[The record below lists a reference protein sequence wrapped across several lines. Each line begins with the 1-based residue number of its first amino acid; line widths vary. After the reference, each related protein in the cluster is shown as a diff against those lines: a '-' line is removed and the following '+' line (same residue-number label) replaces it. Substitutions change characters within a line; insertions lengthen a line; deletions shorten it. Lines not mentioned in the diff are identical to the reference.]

1 MSFVRISWAG
11 IAIMALLAGCG
22 GDDEPPSTTGTP
34 PSTEPTLAELYQAAV
49 DDAEVAEASEIS
61 DMLTAITS
69 DNPDLMR
76 DANGRVLMLTWTSY
90 NGYDNLVGQE
100 TMLGVEVWVTPG
112 GAVKSFCQESGLAG
126 EELDTRLEQLL
137 GLPPDT
143 GKDRMVALW
152 VPDNAMFRPSP
163 DAEITDSVASLD
175 FPAGTEQAHMDWI
188 NTLKAESYGT
198 DGYPW
203 TRLGYTYDW
212 NPDAASEVGMSE
224 FVIEKGSMV
233 VVESVTPQDTYCQ
246 K

>member
-1 MSFVRISWAG
+1 MSILRISWAG

-34 PSTEPTLAELYQAAV
+34 PGTEPTLEERYQAAV

-61 DMLTAITS
+61 DMLTAITP
-69 DNPDLMR
+69 DNPELTR
-76 DANGRVLMLTWTSY
+76 DASGRVLMLTWTSY
-90 NGYDNLVGQE
+90 NGYDAIVGQE

-112 GAVKSFCQESGLAG
+112 GVVKSFCQESGLQGA
-126 EELDTRLEQLL
+126 ELDLRLEQHL
-137 GLPPDT
+137 GLPPET

-152 VPDNAMFRPSP
+152 VPDDAMFRPSP
-163 DAEITDSVASLD
+163 DAEITDSAASLD
-175 FPAGTEQAHMDWI
+175 FPAGTDQAHMDWI
-188 NTLKAESYGT
+188 NTLKGESYGP

-212 NPDAASEVGMSE
+212 SPDAASEVGASE
-224 FVIEKGSMV
+224 FVIKKGSMV
-233 VVESVTPQDTYCQ
+233 VVESVTAQDMYCQ